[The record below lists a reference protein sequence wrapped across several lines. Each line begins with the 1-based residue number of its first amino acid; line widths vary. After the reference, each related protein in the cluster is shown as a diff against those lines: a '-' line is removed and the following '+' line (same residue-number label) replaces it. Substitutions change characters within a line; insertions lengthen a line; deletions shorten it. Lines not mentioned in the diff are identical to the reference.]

1 MFASLGYLYPHEED
15 NLEMLEAL
23 YNVAAQQQQNL
34 SLTVMDRRKFFFPL
48 GMEREIRIRNFKKI
62 IRESKPP

>member
-34 SLTVMDRRKFFFPL
+34 SLTVMDRKFFFPL
-48 GMEREIRIRNFKKI
+48 GMERETRIRKFKK

>member
-1 MFASLGYLYPHEED
+1 MFASLGCFYPHEED

-23 YNVAAQQQQNL
+23 YNVAAQQQQDL
-34 SLTVMDRRKFFFPL
+34 FLTVMDRKFFFPL
-48 GMEREIRIRNFKKI
+48 GMEREIRIRKFKKI

>member
-1 MFASLGYLYPHEED
+1 MVASLGYLYSHEED

-34 SLTVMDRRKFFFPL
+34 SLTVMGKSFFFPL
-48 GMEREIRIRNFKKI
+48 GMERETRIRKFKKI
-62 IRESKPP
+62 IRECKPP

>member
-1 MFASLGYLYPHEED
+1 MFASLSCLYPHEED

-34 SLTVMDRRKFFFPL
+34 SLAVMDRKFFFPL
-48 GMEREIRIRNFKKI
+48 GMERETRIRKFKKI

>member
-1 MFASLGYLYPHEED
+1 MFVSLGYFYPHEED

-23 YNVAAQQQQNL
+23 YNVAAQQQQDL
-34 SLTVMDRRKFFFPL
+34 SLTVMDRKFFFPL
-48 GMEREIRIRNFKKI
+48 GMERETRIRKFKKI